1 MVGTAWTGRGLQRMA
16 QDLPKEVLVV
26 EDEPLVRMAAADALV
41 HNGIMTWEAGD
52 ASEALS
58 VLEEHPRIGVVFTD
72 INMPGQPNGLGL
84 AKEVSILRPDVELI
98 VTSGAV
104 KFDDAELPDHGVFL
118 PKPYSAQRLVNVVQQ
133 KLGETD

>member
-1 MVGTAWTGRGLQRMA
+1 MA

-41 HNGIMTWEAGD
+41 DQGIMVWEAGD
-52 ASEALS
+52 ASEALH
-58 VLEEHPRIGVVFTD
+58 VLDKRPRIGVVFTD
-72 INMPGQPNGLGL
+72 INMPGQPNGLCL
-84 AKEVSILRPDVELI
+84 AKEVSIRRPNVELI

-104 KFDDAELPDHGVFL
+104 KLSDDELPDHGVFL
-118 PKPYSAQRLVNVVQQ
+118 PKPYSHERLVSVVQQ